1 MLKWDHRY
9 ELGND
14 KIDAEHRIFL
24 GLIVDFHDAASQGS
38 AKDKMIRI
46 FKEISKYAEFHFVSE
61 ENLMIDYHY
70 PEQAQHKQMH
80 RRLLAEV
87 DDKFHCFNSGL
98 ISSDDV
104 FQFLFEW
111 FAFHTSSED
120 KKLVGYIKDTN
131 IDPV

>member
-24 GLIVDFHDAASQGS
+24 ELIVDFHDAANQGAS
-38 AKDKMIRI
+38 KDKMIRI

-61 ENLMIDYHY
+61 ENLMIDYDY
-70 PEQAQHKQMH
+70 PELTQHAQMH
-80 RRLLAEV
+80 HRLLAEV
-87 DDKFHCFNSGL
+87 DDKFHGFNLGQ
-98 ISSDDV
+98 ISSAEV

-120 KKLVGYIKDTN
+120 KKLVGYIKDNT
-131 IDPV
+131 DDQK